1 MYLRAQKNR
10 NQIEQLLET
19 NKASVAVVVT
29 LTAIAFA
36 LRFYKINHP
45 DQVV

>member
-1 MYLRAQKNR
+1 MHVRAQKNR

-19 NKASVAVVVT
+19 HKASVAVVVA

-36 LRFYKINHP
+36 LRFYKINQP

>member
-1 MYLRAQKNR
+1 VEKILDT
-10 NQIEQLLET
+10 E
-19 NKASVAVVVT
+19 KASYAVVGG
-29 LTAIAFA
+29 LTALAFA